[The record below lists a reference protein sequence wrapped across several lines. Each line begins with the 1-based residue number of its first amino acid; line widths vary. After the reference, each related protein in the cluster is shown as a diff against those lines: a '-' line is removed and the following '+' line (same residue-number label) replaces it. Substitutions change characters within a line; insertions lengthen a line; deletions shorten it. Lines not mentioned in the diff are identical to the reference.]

1 MFGRTWERLDG
12 TVVAAALHADRQTS
26 EGVRY
31 TRMKYVVEYR
41 LPGGDPVRVELKD
54 EEKFGNRVMT
64 QLAEGATAP
73 LLVDPKSGKVRFD
86 ADDPRINLKAR
97 REVRKREEGDAFKRA
112 LGD

>member
-1 MFGRTWERLDG
+1 
-12 TVVAAALHADRQTS
+12 
-26 EGVRY
+26 
-31 TRMKYVVEYR
+31 MKYVVEYQ

-97 REVRKREEGDAFKRA
+97 REARKREEGDAFKRA